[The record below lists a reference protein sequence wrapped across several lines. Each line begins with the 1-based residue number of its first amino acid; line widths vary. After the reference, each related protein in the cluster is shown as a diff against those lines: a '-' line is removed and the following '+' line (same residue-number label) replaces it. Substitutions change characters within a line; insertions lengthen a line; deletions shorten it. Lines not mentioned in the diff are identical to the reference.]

1 MSVIIKPS
9 NTYKVM
15 NGIVITM
22 VKGLETKE
30 NMMEKYFQANNIKE
44 IKEGLKE
51 SINYNGEY
59 LYLQYAELYLVY
71 KAENEK
77 DEFLEKV
84 GTFFTNKKK
93 GNLDITINLE

>member
-1 MSVIIKPS
+1 MNINIKPS

-71 KAENEK
+71 KTENI
-77 DEFLEKV
+77 LALIGSV
-84 GTFFTNKKK
+84 MHLHINII
-93 GNLDITINLE
+93 DI